1 MRLLLFLYK
10 PSDQIQDP
18 LKASM
23 TLSELNY
30 NGKDSI
36 SRDDYVV
43 RFWVNINIEGVLF
56 DLIKSS
62 YEDDS

>member
-1 MRLLLFLYK
+1 
-10 PSDQIQDP
+10 
-18 LKASM
+18 M

-36 SRDDYVV
+36 SRGDYVV